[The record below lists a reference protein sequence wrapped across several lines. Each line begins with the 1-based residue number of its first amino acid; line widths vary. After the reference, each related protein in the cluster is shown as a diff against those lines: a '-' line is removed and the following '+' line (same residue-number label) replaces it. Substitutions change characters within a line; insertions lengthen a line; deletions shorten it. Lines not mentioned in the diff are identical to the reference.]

1 MRSLT
6 GLQEAI
12 VSCPRCPRLVAHREE
27 VAEKKR
33 PMYADWEYWGRP
45 VPSFGD
51 PGGRLLTDDQ
61 IAETM
66 AVERRD
72 AGEVEQELGAALIGE
87 IPDPARH
94 IRTDVTQTLGTDFQD
109 HDATDEPFRLALH
122 SSTNLAT
129 RLFCPA
135 FAQSDSGWT
144 RLAGESLHMPPAV
157 PSSRLRPPG
166 AVRGTLLFEPR
177 WHRDHRDPRERPT
190 SRRLARRQWPGEPG
204 RRCRL

>member
-1 MRSLT
+1 MTRSGSAT
-6 GLQEAI
+6 
-12 VSCPRCPRLVAHREE
+12 
-27 VAEKKR
+27 
-33 PMYADWEYWGRP
+33 YAWTRQSATRAP
-45 VPSFGD
+45 D

-109 HDATDEPFRLALH
+109 HDATDQPFRLALH

-144 RLAGESLHMPPAV
+144 RLAGESLRMPPAV

-166 AVRGTLLFEPR
+166 AV
-177 WHRDHRDPRERPT
+177 
-190 SRRLARRQWPGEPG
+190 
-204 RRCRL
+204 